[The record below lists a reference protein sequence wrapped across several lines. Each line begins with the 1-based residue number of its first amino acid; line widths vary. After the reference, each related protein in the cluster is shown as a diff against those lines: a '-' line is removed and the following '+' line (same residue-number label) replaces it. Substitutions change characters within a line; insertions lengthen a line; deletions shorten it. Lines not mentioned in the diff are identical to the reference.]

1 MSEPRRLTCRELVD
15 VVTAYLD
22 GALTDGDRARFE
34 RHIDGC
40 SGCRSYL
47 DQMRK
52 TVAMTGRLTEEDIA
66 PSMRERLLGAFRDW
80 SASTA

>member
-1 MSEPRRLTCRELVD
+1 MTCRELVD

-22 GALTDGDRARFE
+22 GALGEGDRARFE

-40 SGCRSYL
+40 YGCRRYL

-66 PSMRERLLGAFRDW
+66 PPMRERLLGAFRDW